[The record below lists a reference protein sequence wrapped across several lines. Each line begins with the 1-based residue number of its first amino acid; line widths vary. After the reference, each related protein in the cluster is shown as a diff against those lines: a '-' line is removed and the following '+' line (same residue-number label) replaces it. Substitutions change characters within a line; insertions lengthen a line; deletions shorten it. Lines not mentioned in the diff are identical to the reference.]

1 LSYLAGCYSVP
12 TRLALLQIF
21 FPARSLHRELLKG
34 QQEWGNVRFPFF
46 SGIDMTSAFV
56 AILMGSDSDL
66 PVMQACSDLLDSFG
80 VTYEMRI
87 TSAHRTPED
96 TRNYVR
102 EAEERGCAVFI
113 AAAGLAAHL
122 AGAVAAQTVRPVI
135 GVPIDSGPLQGIDAL
150 LSTVQMPGGIPVASV
165 AIGKSGAK
173 NAAYLATQILATNDA
188 GLKTALEE
196 ERARNAESIRQK
208 NRDLNS

>member
-1 LSYLAGCYSVP
+1 M
-12 TRLALLQIF
+12 
-21 FPARSLHRELLKG
+21 K
-34 QQEWGNVRFPFF
+34 
-46 SGIDMTSAFV
+46 
-56 AILMGSDSDL
+56 
-66 PVMQACSDLLDSFG
+66 ACSDLLDNFG
-80 VTYEMRI
+80 IRYEMRI

-96 TRNYVR
+96 TRDYVR
-102 EAEERGCAVFI
+102 EAEKRGCAVFI

-150 LSTVQMPGGIPVASV
+150 LSTVQMPGGIPVATV

-188 GLKTALEE
+188 ELKTALEE

-208 NRDLNS
+208 NRQLNS